1 MPHHTNSQF
10 WSAVFGL
17 YSALILSNG
26 LAAATVPSDPA
37 FFDAKIRPILEEHC
51 FDCHGPEKQ
60 KNKLRLDNTLGV
72 VQGGE
77 SGEPLLQAGL
87 SAESYIVKRVT
98 SKNPKEVM
106 PPKGDKLSPEQVDL
120 LRIWIDAGANI
131 NGKHEAQASLRIKTD
146 HWSFQT
152 VKRTAAPEV
161 PASYRSFARS
171 EIDAFIA
178 KALEA
183 KGLTASPSAD
193 RSTLIRRL
201 YLIVHGMPPAPEEV
215 TAFLNDSTPDA
226 YARLVDRVLASPRYG
241 ERWARHWMD
250 VVRYADTDGFERNRE
265 RKTAYPY
272 RDYII
277 ASLNADKPYT
287 QFIKEQIAG
296 DALGIDAATGFLVA
310 GPFDSVKS
318 SDKNLTLMQ
327 RQDELA
333 DIVNTTGTAFLG
345 LTMGCARCHNHKFD
359 PILQKDYYAMQAIF
373 AGVHP
378 GERPLREKN
387 TPEAARKLA
396 ELKAREETK
405 SRELDGFRKIAPPVK
420 PAATSGGKRPP
431 VTAALNEESF
441 DLLEATGLR
450 FTIEAT
456 SGAEPCIDEIEVFD
470 ATGKNIALASEGAKA
485 SASGTLPGY
494 AIHKLEH
501 INDGQF
507 GNEHSWIS
515 NTKGSGWVQID
526 FPSSVQIKGVR
537 WSRARDGRHL
547 DRVPIQYKI
556 EALAAGASS
565 KKIAS
570 SEDRQPFT
578 GKRPADATFANLPP
592 AEAAAAEKLKKE
604 VADLKAKISELSHV
618 SWVGRFDGT
627 PAPTHRLYRGEPTQ
641 ERELVAPDALSV
653 LGTLGLDTQTPD
665 QVRRLKLAEWIASP
679 ENPLTS
685 RVLVNRL
692 WHYVFGSGIVD
703 TPSDFGLNGGR
714 PTHPELLDW
723 LAADFMEHGASI
735 KHTLR
740 RILLSS
746 TFQQASIPNDASARI
761 DADGRY
767 LWRYTPRR
775 LEAEAIRDSMLTVS
789 GAMDLKMGGPG
800 FYLMDVVNENV
811 MHYFPKEKYEAED
824 FRRMVYLFRI
834 RAAQDGVFGAFDC
847 PDGGSV
853 MARRS
858 RSNTP
863 LQALNL
869 FNSSFVTQQS
879 ELLSNRLKKEA
890 GDSPTAQATLAFRLF
905 YGRSPDTFEE
915 KNSVAFLNEHGL
927 QSFARSLFNTSEF
940 LFVF

>member
-1 MPHHTNSQF
+1 
-10 WSAVFGL
+10 
-17 YSALILSNG
+17 
-26 LAAATVPSDPA
+26 
-37 FFDAKIRPILEEHC
+37 
-51 FDCHGPEKQ
+51 
-60 KNKLRLDNTLGV
+60 
-72 VQGGE
+72 
-77 SGEPLLQAGL
+77 
-87 SAESYIVKRVT
+87 
-98 SKNPKEVM
+98 M
-106 PPKGDKLSPEQVDL
+106 PPKGDKLSAEQVEL
-120 LRIWIDAGANI
+120 LRNWIDGGAKMH
-131 NGKHEAQASLRIKTD
+131 GKEEAQASVRIKTD
-146 HWSFQT
+146 HWSFQPIKT
-152 VKRTAAPEV
+152 PVIPET
-161 PASYRSFARS
+161 PASLKPFVQS
-171 EIDAFIA
+171 EIDAFVA
-178 KALEA
+178 QKLRDKAL
-183 KGLTASPSAD
+183 SPSAKAD
-193 RSTLIRRL
+193 RATLIRRL
-201 YLIVHGMPPAPEEV
+201 YLVMHGMPPSPEEV
-215 TAFLNDSTPDA
+215 GAFLNDKTPDA

-272 RDYII
+272 RDYLI
-277 ASLNADKPYT
+277 ASLNADKPYS
-287 QFIKEQIAG
+287 QFLKEQLAG
-296 DALGIDAATGFLVA
+296 DSLGVDAATGFLVA

-387 TPEAARKLA
+387 TPETALKLA
-396 ELKAREETK
+396 ELKTREDAK
-405 SRELDGFRKIAPPVK
+405 NRELDAYRKMAPVSKPV
-420 PAATSGGKRPP
+420 ASSGGKRPQ
-431 VTAALNEESF
+431 VTATLNEEAF
-441 DLLEATGLR
+441 EPVKAKAVR

-456 SGAEPCIDEIEVFD
+456 TGAEPCIDEIEVFD
-470 ATGKNIALASEGAKA
+470 STGKNIALASEGAQA

-507 GNEHSWIS
+507 GNEHSWIA
-515 NTKGSGWVQID
+515 NTKGTAWIQID
-526 FPSSVQIKGVR
+526 FPSPSQIKGIR
-537 WSRARDGRHL
+537 WSRARDGRHS
-547 DRVPIQYKI
+547 DRVPTQYKI
-556 EALAAGASS
+556 EALAPDGGS
-565 KKIAS
+565 KQIAS
-570 SEDRQPFT
+570 SQDREPFT
-578 GKRPADATFANLPP
+578 GKRSADATLANLPP
-592 AEAAAAEKLKKE
+592 AEAAAAEKIKKE
-604 VADLKAKISELSHV
+604 LADLKTEISALSHV
-618 SWVGRFDGT
+618 SWVGRFDQT

-641 ERELVAPDALSV
+641 ERELVAPDSLSV

-665 QVRRLKLAEWIASP
+665 QVRRLKIADWITSP

-692 WHYVFGSGIVD
+692 WHYIFGTGIVD

-723 LAADFMEHGASI
+723 LAVDFMTHNWSI

-746 TFQQASIPNDASARI
+746 TFQQSSAPNDAAARV
-761 DADGRY
+761 DADGRF

-775 LEAEAIRDSMLTVS
+775 LEAEAIRDSMLAVS

-811 MHYFPKEKYEAED
+811 MHYFPKEKYDAAD

-879 ELLSNRLKKEA
+879 ELLSQRLFKEA
-890 GDSPTAQATLAFRLF
+890 GNRPAAQTSLAFRLF
-905 YGRSPDTFEE
+905 YGRDPDAFEE
-915 KNSVAFLNEHGL
+915 KNSIAFIGAHGL
-927 QSFARSLFNTSEF
+927 HSFARSLFNTSEF